1 VLHVVH
7 VVCGDLHRYQLMGR
21 SLDSEVKLNVPPPLI
36 VLPLDPVPRLLDLY
50 LDVVDCD
57 ADWLVRLPEAPVVV
71 DGFV

>member
-1 VLHVVH
+1 
-7 VVCGDLHRYQLMGR
+7 MGH
-21 SLDSEVKLNVPPPLI
+21 SLDGEVKLNVPPPLI
-36 VLPLDPVPRLLDLY
+36 VLPLDPLPRLLDIY